1 MDKMYLIL
9 LVASLASIRII
20 SNVSFASMNSL
31 DCGVFVSA
39 VIMWMV
45 FIIGYYK
52 VHKDG

>member
-1 MDKMYLIL
+1 
-9 LVASLASIRII
+9 
-20 SNVSFASMNSL
+20 MNSNY
-31 DCGVFVSA
+31 GVFVSA